1 MGKTLFFIFISASLL
16 ILFIPGRPLF
26 AAELVVADFERD
38 GRNNLGGD
46 IGTWNSNPLDTTQGC
61 SMEIIPLYGV
71 MDKENVRT
79 NVLKISYD
87 VASSGPAFNGVWFQ
101 LKNIDLTPYDEMSMV
116 IKGDAKTGFT
126 TQFKVELKNT
136 KGERVV
142 YILKGVTEEWQRL
155 VIPIKELKA
164 VGSMTDWSKIK
175 ELVFTFDDM
184 TITYKEGALYVD
196 NIVFS
201 SNDQPKGKE

>member
-1 MGKTLFFIFISASLL
+1 MKRNLIIAFALLAL
-16 ILFIPGRPLF
+16 ILMPRYPLF
-26 AAELVVADFERD
+26 AAQLVVADFEHD

-61 SMEIIPLYGV
+61 IMEIIPLYGV
-71 MDKENVRT
+71 LDKEDVKT

-87 VASSGPAFNGVWFQ
+87 VAASGPAFNGMWFQ
-101 LKNIDLTPYDEMSMV
+101 LKNTDLTPYDELSIAV
-116 IKGDAKTGFT
+116 RGDAGGFT

-142 YILKGVTEEWQRL
+142 YVLKGITDEWQRL
-155 VIPIKELKA
+155 VIPLKELKS
-164 VGSMTDWSKIK
+164 VGSMTDWAHIK

-184 TITYKEGALYVD
+184 TVTYKEGILYVD
-196 NIVFS
+196 NVTFFTQ
-201 SNDQPKGKE
+201 DQPKGKER